1 MYNTAERTSLG
12 WEKVGDAWQKR
23 FPIGDGAEL
32 TVIVGLEDDAVDGLA
47 FQATGPGGNAQGSQH
62 GARLEDWTD
71 RLSPEALIEIIAK
84 RDVHRTD
91 EPDGS

>member
-23 FPIGDGAEL
+23 FPLGDGAEL
-32 TVIVGLEDDAVDGLA
+32 TVIVGQEDDAVDGLT
-47 FQATGPGGNAQGSQH
+47 FKATGPAGNAPDSQH

-71 RLSPEALIEIIAK
+71 RLPPEALIEIIAK
-84 RDVHRTD
+84 RDVHRAD
-91 EPDGS
+91 EPPDS

>member
-23 FPIGDGAEL
+23 FPIGGGAEL
-32 TVIVGLEDDAVDGLA
+32 TVIVGQEEDAVDGLVLT
-47 FQATGPGGNAQGSQH
+47 ATGPGGNAPDSQH

-71 RLSPEALIEIIAK
+71 QLPPEALIEIIAK
-84 RDVHRTD
+84 RDIHRAA
-91 EPDGS
+91 EPAGS